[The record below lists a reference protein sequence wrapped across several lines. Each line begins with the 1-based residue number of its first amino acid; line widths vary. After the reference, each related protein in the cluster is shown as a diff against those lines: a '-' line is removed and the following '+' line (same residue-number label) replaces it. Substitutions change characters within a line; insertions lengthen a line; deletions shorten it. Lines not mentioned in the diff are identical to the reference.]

1 MPTTIEPQHEQKP
14 AAHQPQQH
22 ASDHDAIP
30 TDLPKVGTRGIAIV
44 AFVFVLLLAA
54 LFAVGYIPHLN
65 RMHEAEAIAKE
76 QDDKPIVEI
85 VQPKRANTGGELI
98 LPGDARAF
106 QETALYP
113 RATGYLKQ
121 LLVDIGDR
129 VKTGQLLAVIEAPE
143 IDAQLNESRAALE
156 QAKANVPKAQADLA
170 FARTTLD
177 RYESAV
183 KTGAVTTQDVDEKR
197 TAVDQATSALNSA
210 RAAVAASEASVQRL
224 VETQGFQKVVA
235 PFGGVITSRGY
246 DVGALLAASN
256 NTGRPLFGLA
266 ETDVLKVFVS
276 VPQTYAT
283 AMTNGQEA
291 TLEVRNFPGR
301 LFKGKVVRSSGA
313 LDPAT
318 RTLKMEVDFPN
329 QDDVLFA
336 GMYGQ
341 VHLQIQSPTPPLILP
356 TSALVFDTD
365 GTKVATVAENNKVKF
380 QKIQVGRD
388 LGTELEV
395 TDGLSGK
402 EQVVSNPGERLA
414 DGVEVQIAPS
424 AEPAPSPAGKTQ
436 TAAAAAK

>member
-1 MPTTIEPQHEQKP
+1 MHTSNEPQAQP
-14 AAHQPQQH
+14 SAAAPSH
-22 ASDHDAIP
+22 APNHDEIP
-30 TDLPKVGTRGIAIV
+30 TDLPKVGTRGIVIV
-44 AFVFVLLLAA
+44 AFVFILLLAA
-54 LFAVGYIPHLN
+54 LFAVGYIPHLH
-65 RMHEAEAIAKE
+65 RMREAEAIAKE
-76 QDDKPIVEI
+76 QDDKPIVEV
-85 VQPKRANTGGELI
+85 VQPKRANTGGELV

-129 VKTGQLLAVIEAPE
+129 VKAGQLLAVIEAPE
-143 IDAQLNESRAALE
+143 IDAQLNEARAALE
-156 QAKANVPKAQADLA
+156 QAKTNVTKSQTDLA
-170 FARTTLD
+170 FAQTTLQ

-197 TAVDQATSALNSA
+197 TALDQAKSAVDAS

-224 VETQGFQKVVA
+224 AELQGFQKVYA

-246 DVGALLAASN
+246 DVGALLTAANSTN
-256 NTGRPLFGLA
+256 RALFGLA
-266 ETDVLKVFVS
+266 ETDTLKVFVS

-283 AMTNGQEA
+283 AITNGQEA

-329 QDDVLFA
+329 SDDVLFA

-341 VHLQIQSPTPPLILP
+341 VHLQIKSPTPPLMLP

-380 QKIQVGRD
+380 QKILVGRD

-395 TDGLSGK
+395 TDGLSGS

-414 DGVEVQIAPS
+414 DGVEVQIAPPT
-424 AEPAPSPAGKTQ
+424 AQPGGAPSPAGKTQ
-436 TAAAAAK
+436 TAAAVK